1 MNNITIYTKDNCS
14 FCTKAKMLLSSKSI
28 QYTELKLNQDF
39 TKENLLEIFPM
50 TKTFPVIVV
59 DSYNIGGYNELEKFL
74 VESKQEDRKFLV
86 EGI

>member
-1 MNNITIYTKDNCS
+1 
-14 FCTKAKMLLSSKSI
+14 
-28 QYTELKLNQDF
+28 
-39 TKENLLEIFPM
+39 M